1 MPNYVKKLIVKPS
14 SKIRLKHFDP
24 GYHGKHESHKSALP
38 EIQENRQKME
48 DLQYLM
54 YAENKHSLLIV
65 LQGLDAA
72 GKDGVVR
79 HVLTGMNPSG
89 CVAVNFKEPTA
100 KELAHDFLWRVHP
113 HVPAKGSVAIFNR
126 SHYEDVLVARV
137 HGLVPEKV
145 WSKRYDQIN
154 DFEQL
159 IATEDNTTILK
170 FFLHISKEEQ
180 LARFEK
186 RLDDSKRQWKISESD
201 YKERDYW
208 DDYTKA
214 FEDVLNKTSTEHAAW
229 FIIPSDHKWFRD
241 LDVSKIIVRHMED
254 MGMEFPE
261 PTVNLAEIRREY
273 HQAAGEEKPDRRK
286 KR

>member
-1 MPNYVKKLIVKPS
+1 MANYRKKLVVNPGT
-14 SKIRLKHFDP
+14 KIRLKDFDP

-38 EIQENRQKME
+38 EIQENLQKME
-48 DLQYLM
+48 ELQYRM

-79 HVLTGMNPSG
+79 HVLTGLNPSG
-89 CVAVNFKEPTA
+89 CVSTNFKQPT
-100 KELAHDFLWRVHP
+100 KEELAHDFLWRVHP

-137 HGLVPEKV
+137 HCLVPEKV

-154 DFEQL
+154 DFERL
-159 IATEDNTTILK
+159 ITTENNTAILK

-180 LARFEK
+180 LAWFKK
-186 RLDDSKRQWKISESD
+186 RLDDPGRQWKISESD

-208 DDYTKA
+208 NDYTEA
-214 FEDVLNKTSTEHAAW
+214 FEDVLTRTSTECAPW
-229 FIIPSDHKWFRD
+229 FIIPSNHKWFRD
-241 LDVSKIIVRHMED
+241 LSISQIITRTMEE
-254 MGMEFPE
+254 M
-261 PTVNLAEIRREY
+261 
-273 HQAAGEEKPDRRK
+273 K
-286 KR
+286 